1 MKILVIGSGGREH
14 ALVWKIAQ
22 SSMVS
27 EIFCAPGN
35 AGIEEM
41 AKLVSIKADDVDS
54 LLGFA
59 KEKKIDLTIVGP
71 ELPLTSGIVD
81 FFEEAGLKIFG
92 PSKKAAELEGSK
104 AFAKYLLKKNNIPT
118 ANYEL
123 FTSSQSAREYL
134 KNQKFPVVIKA
145 DGLAAGKGVIICESL
160 KSAEQAVEEIL
171 GEKVFGIAG
180 NKIVIEEFLEG
191 EEASV
196 LAFSDGENVLPLVP
210 AQDHKAIYDGD
221 RGPNTGGMGAYSP
234 PPIVTD
240 AIAEE
245 ILENILKP
253 TIKAM
258 AQEGRA
264 YKGILYAG
272 LMITR
277 KETKVLEF
285 NVRFGDPETQP
296 ILVRMESDIVPL
308 FLAAIEGT
316 LNTQKIKWRKDA
328 SVCVV
333 MASTG
338 YPGSYPKG
346 EEILGVDKLK
356 NDSNTVVFH
365 AGTKKVDNKLVTNG
379 GRVLGV
385 NSLGNTVSEAI
396 KNSYRA
402 VARISWENLYYRR
415 DIGKKAAGSKT
426 INN

>member
-385 NSLGNTVSEAI
+385 TSLGNTVSEAI